1 MLTSEDISNW
11 KGNDGVATSILSA
24 NSHDSQGSKTLK
36 QVGFFISILFLT
48 FTMVI
53 VMKER
58 DSRRT
63 GAVSNKLHNF
73 QRKYDVMDIQIFISD
88 SPMTR

>member
-48 FTMVI
+48 ITMVI

-63 GAVSNKLHNF
+63 GAVSNKRHSF
-73 QRKYDVMDIQIFISD
+73 KRKYDLMDIQVCVFD
-88 SPMTR
+88 SCMTR